1 MILQLQGN
9 GITSLHLLVL
19 DINVLS
25 LRLVFYVIPLLSST
39 RTPAV
44 VAELVLLREKK
55 VIILDSL
62 VSYLDY
68 LESISFCSKD
78 VPLVT
83 FPEFQF

>member
-25 LRLVFYVIPLLSST
+25 LRLVFYVIPLLSSP

-55 VIILDSL
+55 VIISDSL